1 MYTNLNGMNASCG
14 EIVALSEQSL
24 ASYPGQVHLVELA
37 AANMPPPVFE
47 DITFEDVP
55 ADTVVPIDRGERF
68 PTPRGV
74 VLPRPPS
81 DELKHVY
88 LTTRKSLVCFFACI
102 SLGAFVSGLVLFML
116 STNSWWFFS
125 LCAFA
130 ILSAL
135 MTMFIVFS
143 LGRGFDYPAHEAI
156 IKRVRENT
164 EDPFCPSVD
173 ILLPVCGE
181 DIAILNNTW
190 SYVAKV
196 RHNGVLKVHV
206 LDDSDSAEVKK
217 LCMEYGFVYHV
228 RDNRGYMKKAGNL
241 RAAFTKTGGE
251 YFVILDA
258 DFCPREDFLECT
270 LGRFKADPT
279 IAIIQT
285 PQFFEQRK
293 EATYLERSAGAVQEL
308 FYRLIQTDR
317 NSARRSL
324 FKSYE
329 PAYGAICV
337 GSCAIYSRSALEP
350 MGGTAEVEHSEDVR
364 TGFRATNAGYHVEYI
379 PLNLTSGVCPNDHRA
394 FFAQQYRWCSG
405 STTLLSSGEFWKAD
419 LGLVRR
425 MCYLSGMFYYSSSM
439 ISIFLGPVI
448 TNLMVWKFPGIILFY
463 NISFALSGIILMFV
477 LLPLWSAQKWPITA
491 YSTIC
496 AQNFAYTWA
505 IKDKVFNTVGSWT
518 PSGNCG
524 QKSAMAT
531 KFRNARVFA
540 SLVTFLN
547 VASICSGSFLHIF
560 LWKDVEYWN
569 VTPLMVITVFY
580 ALNNIPFIFNI

>member
-1 MYTNLNGMNASCG
+1 MNRAYESQSTMNASCG
-14 EIVALSEQSL
+14 EIV
-24 ASYPGQVHLVELA
+24 ELA
-37 AANMPPPVFE
+37 PHSVAPSP
-47 DITFEDVP
+47 TFENITIAEEPV
-55 ADTVVPIDRGERF
+55 DTVVSITKGERY
-68 PTPRGV
+68 PVPKGV
-74 VLPRPPS
+74 VLPRPPN
-81 DELKHVY
+81 DELKYAY
-88 LTTRKSLVCFFACI
+88 LKTRKGLVALFAFI
-102 SLGAFVSGLVLFML
+102 SLAVFSTGLILFMRA
-116 STNSWWFFS
+116 TGAWWFWAV
-125 LCAFA
+125 CALA
-130 ILSAL
+130 IVSSIITYILVV
-135 MTMFIVFS
+135 IV
-143 LGRGFDYPAHEAI
+143 GNGFDYSAHEAI

-196 RHNGVLKVHV
+196 RHNGVLKAHV

-217 LCMEYGFVYHV
+217 LCLEYGFIYHV

-241 RAAFTKTGGE
+241 RAAFTKTDGD

-258 DFCPREDFLECT
+258 DFCPREDFLESV

-293 EATYLERSAGAVQEL
+293 EVSYLERGAGAVQEI
-308 FYRLIQTDR
+308 FYRLIQPGR
-317 NSARRSL
+317 NSARKSY
-324 FKSYE
+324 FKKYE
-329 PAYGAICV
+329 PAYGSICV
-337 GSCAIYSRSALEP
+337 GTCAIYSRSALEP

-364 TGFRATNAGYHVEYI
+364 TGFRATKAGYHVEYV
-379 PLNLTSGVCPNDHRA
+379 PLNLAGGVCPNDHRA

-405 STTLLSSGEFWKAD
+405 STTLLTSAEFWKAD
-419 LGLVRR
+419 LGFVRR
-425 MCYLSGMFYYSSSM
+425 MCYISGMLFYSTSM
-439 ISIFLGPVI
+439 MTIFLGPALSNILIWVFPEVI
-448 TNLMVWKFPGIILFY
+448 LYY
-463 NISFALSGIILMFV
+463 NISFALTGIILM
-477 LLPLWSAQKWPITA
+477 LLLIPLWSCQSWPYGA
-491 YSTIC
+491 YATIC

-524 QKSAMAT
+524 KKSAMAT

-540 SLVTFLN
+540 FLVTFLN
-547 VASICSGSFLHIF
+547 FASIFTGSFLHIF

-569 VTPLMVITVFY
+569 VIPLMAITTFY
-580 ALNNIPFIFNI
+580 ASNYLPFIFNW